1 MKRKDLV
8 KEIVMIEYA
17 EKLETCIN
25 SSNLG
30 SRHQCLIQ
38 VIEEIIPVLNN
49 EIGEIGGGAIR
60 ETLDIQEK
68 YKGKV
73 SEELLPF
80 SSENDGHNTYLNVV
94 FGEIGDNDEKY
105 RVGIV
110 AETPWHG
117 NWDFL
122 GWSCLDSMPH
132 DIRELSRDEV
142 SLAAKRFCYAL
153 SILNEVYKEP
163 EGVVDQIVKGL
174 KASGLIEI
182 SD

>member
-1 MKRKDLV
+1 
-8 KEIVMIEYA
+8 MIDYA
-17 EKLETCIN
+17 EKLKTCID
-25 SSNLG
+25 SPNLG
-30 SRHQCLIQ
+30 ARHQCLIQ
-38 VIEEIIPVLNN
+38 VIEEIIPVLND

-60 ETLDIQEK
+60 EIMEIQEK
-68 YKGKV
+68 YKGRI
-73 SEELLPF
+73 SEELIPF

-94 FGEIGDNDEKY
+94 FGEIGNNEDKY
-105 RVGIV
+105 KIGIV

-122 GWSCLDSMPH
+122 GWSGLDAMPH

-142 SLAAKRFCYAL
+142 SLAAKRFSHAL

-163 EGVVDQIVKGL
+163 GGVIDQIVKGL
-174 KASGLIEI
+174 QVADLIEI